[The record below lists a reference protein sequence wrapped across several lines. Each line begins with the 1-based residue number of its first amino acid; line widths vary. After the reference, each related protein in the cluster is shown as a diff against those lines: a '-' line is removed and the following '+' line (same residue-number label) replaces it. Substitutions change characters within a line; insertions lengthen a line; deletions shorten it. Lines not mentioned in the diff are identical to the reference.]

1 MPTYDYCRACDQMRE
16 VHLRLQEHDVHQV
29 QCSHCHS
36 TQVQQAVTYFEM
48 RDIKKEQNCV
58 VRT

>member
-1 MPTYDYCRACDQMRE
+1 
-16 VHLRLQEHDVHQV
+16 V

-36 TQVQQAVTYFEM
+36 TQVQQAVTYFET